1 MYTNIKK
8 PKENKGRAFANS
20 VTQKKGY
27 GKQDAVIEPNRSES
41 AIQLQTAQLIKIG
54 KTQVK
59 NVTELSGKLNQG
71 KEKIITDINNA
82 LSNFKA
88 VDEAEINDFLN
99 RHTKRVKHVSTSEY
113 EAFIQRLAILYKRFF
128 FSIKESEFYTK
139 IEKIE
144 NDDDYKDL
152 MDPEKHD
159 YGGVVGGEDDATVGD
174 IYNQSLACSLYAL
187 LTVRPNFMG
196 AKTPKALH
204 NIFRAKEVTRE
215 YDEEKEIAKIR
226 LSAGLTY
233 STDYK
238 GKSVNQMIQSF
249 NTTTDRNRRII
260 VDPAGNVAHTF
271 ALKYDNGWKKFDND
285 NPNGTSNL
293 GTNSIAFT
301 WE

>member
-27 GKQDAVIEPNRSES
+27 GKQGAVIEPNRSES

-54 KTQVK
+54 KKEVK
-59 NVTELSGKLNQG
+59 TVTELSSKLNQEKG
-71 KEKIITDINNA
+71 KIITDINNA

-99 RHTKRVKHVSTSEY
+99 RYTKRIRHVSTSEY
-113 EAFIQRLAILYKRFF
+113 DAFIQRIAILYKRFF
-128 FSIKESEFYTK
+128 FSTKEIEFYTK
-139 IEKIE
+139 IENIE
-144 NDDDYKDL
+144 KDSDYTKL
-152 MDPEKHD
+152 MNPEKLD
-159 YGGVVGGEDDATVGD
+159 YEGVVGGEDGADIVD

-196 AKTPKALH
+196 AKTPKELH
-204 NIFRAKEVTRE
+204 NIFRAKEATKE
-215 YDEEKEIAKIR
+215 YDEEKEVAKIR
-226 LSAGLTY
+226 LSAGLVY
-233 STDYK
+233 STDYQ
-238 GKSVNQMIQSF
+238 GQSVNQMIQSF

-260 VDPAGNVAHTF
+260 VDPGGNVAHTF

-285 NPNGTSNL
+285 NPNGTTNL
-293 GTNSIAFT
+293 GINSIAFT